1 MRLGREAG
9 KTEARSEKREARSK
23 KRETRNEKRE
33 VGSKK
38 QGARSKK
45 QDAESKSQQ
54 EIKNKKQETK
64 NKTTA
69 ALRPGLDVQAYQ
81 PTDRRAI
88 CAQTSNKGRVKVAD
102 DLKWRS
108 KNGSDH
114 CTGCQ
119 QR

>member
-9 KTEARSEKREARSK
+9 KTEARNEKREARSK
-23 KRETRNEKRE
+23 KLEAII
-33 VGSKK
+33 SKK
-38 QGARSKK
+38 Q
-45 QDAESKSQQ
+45 
-54 EIKNKKQETK
+54 EIK

>member
-1 MRLGREAG
+1 MQLGREAG
-9 KTEARSEKREARSK
+9 KTEARSEKREARS
-23 KRETRNEKRE
+23 EKQE
-33 VGSKK
+33 
-38 QGARSKK
+38 ARSKK
-45 QDAESKSQQ
+45 QEAGSNNQQ
-54 EIKNKKQETK
+54 ETRNKKQEIK

>member
-1 MRLGREAG
+1 LNRKEMQLGREAG
-9 KTEARSEKREARSK
+9 KTEARSK
-23 KRETRNEKRE
+23 KRE

-38 QGARSKK
+38 Q
-45 QDAESKSQQ
+45 DAGSKSQQ

>member
-1 MRLGREAG
+1 MNRKEMQLGREAG
-9 KTEARSEKREARSK
+9 KTEARSEKRETRSK
-23 KRETRNEKRE
+23 KLEAII
-33 VGSKK
+33 SKK
-38 QGARSKK
+38 QETR
-45 QDAESKSQQ
+45 
-54 EIKNKKQETK
+54 NKKQEIK

>member
-1 MRLGREAG
+1 MQLGREAG
-9 KTEARSEKREARSK
+9 KTEARSK
-23 KRETRNEKRE
+23 KRETRSRKE

-38 QGARSKK
+38 QEARSKK
-45 QDAESKSQQ
+45 QESAR
-54 EIKNKKQETK
+54 NKKRNKKRETK

-69 ALRPGLDVQAYQ
+69 ALRLGLDVQAYQ

>member
-9 KTEARSEKREARSK
+9 KTETRSEKREAGSRK
-23 KRETRNEKRE
+23 QEA
-33 VGSKK
+33 GSKK
-38 QGARSKK
+38 QEAGSKN
-45 QDAESKSQQ
+45 QQ
-54 EIKNKKQETK
+54 EIKNKKKEKLKEKQETK

>member
-1 MRLGREAG
+1 MQLGREAG
-9 KTEARSEKREARSK
+9 KTEARSK
-23 KRETRNEKRE
+23 KRETRSRKE

-38 QGARSKK
+38 QESAR
-45 QDAESKSQQ
+45 
-54 EIKNKKQETK
+54 NKKRNKKRETK

-88 CAQTSNKGRVKVAD
+88 CAQTSKKGRVKVAD

>member
-1 MRLGREAG
+1 MQLGREAG
-9 KTEARSEKREARSK
+9 KTEARSEKREARNEKQEAGSNNQQ
-23 KRETRNEKRE
+23 ETR
-33 VGSKK
+33 
-38 QGARSKK
+38 
-45 QDAESKSQQ
+45 
-54 EIKNKKQETK
+54 NKKQETRNKKQEIK

>member
-1 MRLGREAG
+1 MQLGREAG
-9 KTEARSEKREARSK
+9 KTEARSK
-23 KRETRNEKRE
+23 KRETRSRKE

-38 QGARSKK
+38 QEARSKK
-45 QDAESKSQQ
+45 QESARNK
-54 EIKNKKQETK
+54 KRNKKQETRNK
-64 NKTTA
+64 KQENKTTA

>member
-9 KTEARSEKREARSK
+9 KT
-23 KRETRNEKRE
+23 ETRNEKRE

-45 QDAESKSQQ
+45 QDAGSKSQQ

-88 CAQTSNKGRVKVAD
+88 CAQTSNEGRVKVAD